1 MSVLSWSHVRSCKLI
16 RWRCILQCFFAW
28 SVAVLLVL
36 SREWMGLGVAGM
48 IITSDYGS
56 FPHSLLSTSK
66 LQCICVFVAVQVWR
80 YDTILPGI
88 TSQRMLHGSMERH
101 WRLGWYHVLSRC
113 LDHVFSVC
121 ILQWLTC
128 KIIMNCFVGYHEVS
142 SPWFPKPSWLC
153 YHRHIR
159 LSDGL
164 PHDPKV
170 TIGPWSLE
178 SFAPGTRDTRG
189 GGQGVTENPP
199 GSLCCPCQVSW
210 PISTLSQNRWELR
223 KRNCKNLAGNHWFWF
238 LHIFAILVT
247 YILVSGAYWRWTMLK
262 LQLFTSRFCV
272 DFTFYGT
279 L

>member
-189 GGQGVTENPP
+189 GAGRHRKSARIALLPLP
-199 GSLCCPCQVSW
+199 SLLTHFDAESE
-210 PISTLSQNRWELR
+210 SLR
-223 KRNCKNLAGNHWFWF
+223 ATKEKLQEFGGKS
-238 LHIFAILVT
+238 LILMILIFAYFCHFGYT
-247 YILVSGAYWRWTMLK
+247 YISLGGVLK
-262 LQLFTSRFCV
+262 MDHVETAAL
-272 DFTFYGT
+272 YI
-279 L
+279 

>member
-189 GGQGVTENPP
+189 GGRASPKIRQDRFAAPAK
-199 GSLCCPCQVSW
+199 SLDPFR
-210 PISTLSQNRWELR
+210 RWVRIAESYERETARIWREITDFDDFDFCIFLP
-223 KRNCKNLAGNHWFWF
+223 FW
-238 LHIFAILVT
+238 LHI
-247 YILVSGAYWRWTMLK
+247 Y
-262 LQLFTSRFCV
+262 
-272 DFTFYGT
+272 
-279 L
+279 